1 VENVSKNKVDIAFYS
16 VLVGLFL
23 TGMKAFVGF
32 LTGSLGIIS
41 EALHS
46 LLDLGAAIMT
56 FFSVKI
62 ATRPAD
68 TRHQFGHGKIE
79 NISALFESLLLLITC
94 VWIVYEAIQRLFYK
108 KVHVEASLW
117 SFMVMGIAL
126 ILDFLISRL
135 LYSGAK
141 RFDSQ
146 ALSADALHYSSDIFS
161 SLVVILGLIGIKLG
175 LPILDPVAAL
185 TVAVLVSV
193 ASFRL
198 GKKAIDELLDQ
209 APPGL
214 KEKIEAKV
222 RSIEGVESVS
232 QVRIRKSGSATFIDI
247 VITASSLTP
256 LNQTDRLTDAIEREI
271 KLLIPES
278 DVMIHVNPSLKG
290 ETLPDQVRKI
300 AQGFPQ
306 IKDIH
311 NISYYREKEGEKYFL
326 SFHLKL
332 LPSLTLNQAHELSDD
347 LERTIKAKI
356 PIITEIATH
365 LETDHPVLQGK
376 QVILDQRTLSHI
388 KEAILKNRAIK
399 EIHDIELHRDQAGDT
414 LSCHILLE
422 ENLSLEEAHRASTEV
437 EEQIKSLVPGL
448 TRVIVHSEPAKN
460 I

>member
-1 VENVSKNKVDIAFYS
+1 
-16 VLVGLFL
+16 
-23 TGMKAFVGF
+23 
-32 LTGSLGIIS
+32 
-41 EALHS
+41 
-46 LLDLGAAIMT
+46 
-56 FFSVKI
+56 
-62 ATRPAD
+62 
-68 TRHQFGHGKIE
+68 
-79 NISALFESLLLLITC
+79 
-94 VWIVYEAIQRLFYK
+94 
-108 KVHVEASLW
+108 
-117 SFMVMGIAL
+117 MVMGIAL

-365 LETDHPVLQGK
+365 LETDRPVLQGK